1 MGAGNIL
8 PTIPI
13 FSTSAP
19 SLDDLNNLSY
29 AVSFVSDCDTR
40 PTFKLYTKAQ
50 QSITSGS
57 WNTVTLASVAKD
69 SDGVSDG
76 TGATIVTQ
84 GYYNLRGMVQIVDT
98 TTDIQLACA
107 FKLTA
112 GPNNP
117 NLTGTKRFGQRAD
130 GTQSVVSTAGTA
142 ICAEA
147 TTPIPCYPGDQIVL
161 QISVSAAATLD
172 YNKNTNYQ
180 EGRFVPNLSGTWV
193 RTGS

>member
-13 FSTSAP
+13 FTTSSPA
-19 SLDDLNNLSY
+19 LDDLNNLSY

-40 PTFKLYTKAQ
+40 PTFKLYAKAQ

-57 WNTVTLASVAKD
+57 WRTVTLANVAYD

-84 GYYNLRGMVQIVDT
+84 GYYNLRGTVQVVAT
-98 TTDIQLACA
+98 STNVQLACA
-107 FKLTA
+107 FFLTN
-112 GPNNP
+112 GGNNP
-117 NLTGTKRFGQRAD
+117 NFSGTKRFGQRAD
-130 GTQSVVSTAGTA
+130 GTENQFTTTDTAL
-142 ICAEA
+142 CCEA

-161 QISVSAAATLD
+161 QVSVSANMTLD
-172 YNKNTNYQ
+172 FNKNTTYQ